1 MNDGPTPDRMRR
13 TNAIVKEIEQY
24 YVDSSDY
31 YRQLDWQNSGLVP
44 NKFKKDIVH
53 PELPSLLV
61 WMEQVD
67 RYGLPN
73 PGTFLDQPAD
83 FMEDIESCRLGK
95 QRAEKTT
102 RQRNAEQMS
111 VADIQAKIREVYEN
125 VPGGA
130 PLAAR

>member
-1 MNDGPTPDRMRR
+1 MNDGPTPERVRR

-24 YVDSSDY
+24 YSDSSDY
-31 YRQLDWQNSGLVP
+31 YRQLEWQNSGLVP
-44 NKFKKDIVH
+44 NKYKKDITH
-53 PELPSLLV
+53 PSLPPLLV
-61 WMEQVD
+61 WVERVD

-83 FMEDIESCRLGK
+83 FMEDIEACKLGK
-95 QRAEKTT
+95 QRAEKMVGEK
-102 RQRNAEQMS
+102 NAEEMS
-111 VADIQAKIREVYEN
+111 VAEIQAKIEEVYSD